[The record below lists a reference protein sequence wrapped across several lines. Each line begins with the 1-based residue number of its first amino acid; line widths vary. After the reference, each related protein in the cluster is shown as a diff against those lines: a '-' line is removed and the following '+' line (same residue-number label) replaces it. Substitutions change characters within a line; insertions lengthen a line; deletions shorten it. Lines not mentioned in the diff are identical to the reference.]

1 MSKVY
6 GATSFSLDSIIIT
19 NGKIQIEA
27 VKKKKDEARW
37 GGRDPGS
44 GKASGLTFFSPVS
57 QE

>member
-27 VKKKKDEARW
+27 VKKKRMRHAEEEGTLAV
-37 GGRDPGS
+37 GRLQD
-44 GKASGLTFFSPVS
+44 
-57 QE
+57 